1 MLNIPLSKDLPGF
14 VTWNWPLIRKM
25 TFFIF
30 LSFIVAM
37 SSAVLAMI
45 YNMPKT
51 CVPHTEWYQG
61 SVFYEIFPA
70 SFSNSK
76 DDQYGD
82 LKGIQNK
89 IPYLKDLSIGAIRL
103 NSIFATSKHSY
114 PENYKDIR
122 SLMEVA
128 KELGTVEDLQN
139 LAEKLNDKNISLILD
154 LPLHV
159 TYERLK
165 PVVKNDNSTNVST
178 AADEQQH
185 NRFERN
191 IIDDDSITAVI
202 NFWLNKGV
210 KGFYLKGLENFADD
224 QFLGENMIEW
234 NYYLKKQGAIMIVN
248 EALIKRVRS
257 EELAEEL
264 LKVIH
269 LVDVNLDVSD
279 GTQLI
284 EKQVA
289 ATFTGRLQPSKTGPW
304 IHWTLNGV
312 DKPERVSTQH
322 NPNVSLA
329 TILMQL
335 MLPGTPSIFYGDEI
349 TVGKA
354 DKEFDAT
361 KHVSHLPTMSFH
373 DKTERIALPWQAESK
388 SVHFHHIEYIIDA
401 VQLRKTTPALY
412 KNAVLKGGDEV
423 VHGNT
428 HIRANKNDLLI
439 IERTYPRRNTFVS
452 ITNYG
457 NESLSVDISEYYYC
471 GEIAVGPA
479 KRSKVFF
486 NDFKIKAQET
496 VLVKLDK

>member
-37 SSAVLAMI
+37 SSAVFAMI

-61 SVFYEIFPA
+61 SVFYEIFP
-70 SFSNSK
+70 SNVK
-76 DDQYGD
+76 DSNHSGYGD
-82 LKGIQNK
+82 LKEIQNQ
-89 IPYLKDLSIGAIRL
+89 IPYFMNLSIRAVRL
-103 NSIFATSKHSY
+103 NSIFPSNGNSN

-122 SLMEVA
+122 SLMEVSN
-128 KELGTVEDLQN
+128 KLGTVEDLKN

-165 PVVKNDNSTNVST
+165 PVKNDNSTN
-178 AADEQQH
+178 EQQQ
-185 NRFERN
+185 NSIAEEYKRVERN
-191 IIDDDSITAVI
+191 IIDDDSITTVI
-202 NFWLNKGV
+202 NFWLSKGV

-234 NYYLKKQGAIMIVN
+234 HYHLNKQGAIMIVN
-248 EALIKRVRS
+248 EALIKRIRDD
-257 EELAEEL
+257 ELADEL

-284 EKQVA
+284 EKQVED
-289 ATFTGRLQPSKTGPW
+289 TFTGRLMPTKNGPW

-312 DKPERVSTQH
+312 DKPGRLSTQLS
-322 NPNVSLA
+322 PNVSLA
-329 TILMQL
+329 TVLMQL
-335 MLPGTPSIFYGDEI
+335 MLPGTPSISYGDEI
-349 TVGKA
+349 SVGKA
-354 DKEFDAT
+354 DKEVEDT
-361 KHVSHLPTMSFH
+361 KHLGHLPTMSFH
-373 DKTERIALPWQAESK
+373 DKTEKISLPWLPS
-388 SVHFHHIEYIIDA
+388 STIVNFHHLEYVIDA
-401 VQLRKTTPALY
+401 VKLRKTTPALF
-412 KNAVLKGGDEV
+412 KNSVLKDGEEQ

-428 HIRANKNDLLI
+428 HLRANKEGLLI

-457 NESLSVDISEYYYC
+457 SDIHSVDISQYYYS

-479 KRSKVFF
+479 KRSKIFF
-486 NDFKIKAQET
+486 NNFKIKALET